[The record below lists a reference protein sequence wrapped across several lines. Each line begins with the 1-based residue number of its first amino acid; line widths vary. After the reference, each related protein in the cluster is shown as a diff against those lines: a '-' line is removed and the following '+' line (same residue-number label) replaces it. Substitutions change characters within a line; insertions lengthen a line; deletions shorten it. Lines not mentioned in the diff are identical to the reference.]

1 MNTFSLYG
9 HIIPALGAKPLIQK
23 QWILQFWNKIL
34 EILVYLVR
42 SMRPWGLYGHKF
54 FPNLYYFFIPEMFQT
69 KNDNNWPRSFQ
80 DEVRNVKLLMDD
92 GRKTIAI
99 HVGHLSDTG
108 YHKKA
113 LFWSVLVFFNEMWV
127 LYSRKRKLLKFDK
140 YQPYSPTQAKLVSVV
155 QNILWY

>member
-1 MNTFSLYG
+1 
-9 HIIPALGAKPLIQK
+9 
-23 QWILQFWNKIL
+23 
-34 EILVYLVR
+34 
-42 SMRPWGLYGHKF
+42 
-54 FPNLYYFFIPEMFQT
+54 MFQT

-113 LFWSVLVFFNEMWV
+113 LFWSVLVFFLMKCEFYIQERENC
-127 LYSRKRKLLKFDK
+127 LSLINTSHILQHK
-140 YQPYSPTQAKLVSVV
+140 
-155 QNILWY
+155 QNWFL